1 MKANF
6 SRCVGKGRPSTSCA
20 EESYR
25 LPSQAHRRSGNLV
38 PRRSTQERCSLTS
51 AFVKLTHLSISLKQ
65 LGTHWPNVYNPDD
78 KRDMVHSWKTDMS
91 SNFTAH
97 RINRTTFAVR
107 EDDAF
112 REHPL
117 IYVKIH
123 QTAPIII
130 LSDTGVDEVSEEHK
144 HGKSRLHS
152 AYQPLQTVFL
162 QASEPVRSLSRYSTL
177 SAALC

>member
-1 MKANF
+1 M
-6 SRCVGKGRPSTSCA
+6 
-20 EESYR
+20 
-25 LPSQAHRRSGNLV
+25 
-38 PRRSTQERCSLTS
+38 
-51 AFVKLTHLSISLKQ
+51 KLTHLSISLKQ
-65 LGTHWPNVYNPDD
+65 LGTHLPNVHSPDD
-78 KRDMVHSWKTDMS
+78 NRDMAHSLGADMS
-91 SNFTAH
+91 SNFAAH

-130 LSDTGVDEVSEEHK
+130 LSDTGVDEVSEKHK
-144 HGKSRLHS
+144 HGKSRLYS
-152 AYQPLQTVFL
+152 AIQP
-162 QASEPVRSLSRYSTL
+162 PRHYLSRPARSCVASRATS